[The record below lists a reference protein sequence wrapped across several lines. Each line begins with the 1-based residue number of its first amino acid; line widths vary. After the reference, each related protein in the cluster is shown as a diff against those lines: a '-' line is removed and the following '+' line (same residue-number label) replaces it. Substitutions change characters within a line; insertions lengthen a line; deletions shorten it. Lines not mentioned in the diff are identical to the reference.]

1 MAARGQR
8 TTEHDG
14 DGGEVQQQTRP
25 PETVLILSL
34 FAGIN
39 GGSRQEQQLR
49 DVPGDVSR
57 WCPAEGTDS
66 EGGQDSR
73 DG

>member
-39 GGSRQEQQLR
+39 RQEQQLR

-57 WCPAEGTDS
+57 RCPAERTDS

>member
-25 PETVLILSL
+25 PETVLILSQRH
-34 FAGIN
+34 AWKRRVRVCE
-39 GGSRQEQQLR
+39 SVRVCEC
-49 DVPGDVSR
+49 V
-57 WCPAEGTDS
+57 
-66 EGGQDSR
+66 
-73 DG
+73 